1 MNELLTSNSQLE
13 QAIDKIL
20 NKTQDNILSEIES
33 ALTDSQQNLDD
44 SVPKLESEFDKII
57 ADGKKEAEKIEK
69 QIVGGADIETRN
81 KQLIALEESV
91 DKVFSK
97 ALEQIANADR
107 SGDYSNLIKTLLT
120 ESTQVLGTSEITVLT
135 NTKDKDVVQSVLSQF
150 PGSEL
155 SSETI
160 DCLGGIIAKSKDGAM
175 TFDNTI
181 NARIDRLK
189 PLIRKGI
196 AVKFGVTE

>member
-1 MNELLTSNSQLE
+1 MTSNSQLE

-20 NKTQDNILSEIES
+20 TKTQNNILSEIES

-44 SVPKLESEFDKII
+44 FVPKLESEFDKII
-57 ADGKKEAEKIEK
+57 ADGKKEAEKIER
-69 QIVGGADIETRN
+69 QIVGGADIEARN

-91 DKVFSK
+91 NKVFTK
-97 ALEQIANADR
+97 ALEQIENADR
-107 SGDYSNLIKTLLT
+107 SGDYSILIKTLLT
-120 ESTQVLGTSEITVLT
+120 ESTQVLGTSDITVLT

-150 PGSEL
+150 PGSKL

-160 DCLGGIIAKSKDGAM
+160 NCLGGIIAKSKDGAM

-181 NARIDRLK
+181 NARINRLK

-196 AVKFGVTE
+196 AVKFGVVE

>member
-1 MNELLTSNSQLE
+1 MTTNSQLE

-20 NKTQDNILSEIES
+20 NKTQNDILSEIQS
-33 ALTDSQQNLDD
+33 ALTDSQQNLED
-44 SVPKLESEFDKII
+44 SIPKLESEFDKII
-57 ADGKKEAEKIEK
+57 SDGKKEAEKIER
-69 QIVGGADIETRN
+69 QIVGGADIEARN
-81 KQLIALEESV
+81 KQLIAVEETV
-91 DKVFSK
+91 NKDFTK
-97 ALEQIANADR
+97 ALEQIENADR

-120 ESTQVLGTSEITVLT
+120 ESTQVLGTSDITVLT

-150 PGSEL
+150 PGSKL

-160 DCLGGIIAKSKDGAM
+160 NCLGGIIAKSKDGAM

-181 NARIDRLK
+181 NARINRLK

-196 AVKFGVTE
+196 AVKFGVAE

>member
-1 MNELLTSNSQLE
+1 MTSNSQLE

-20 NKTQDNILSEIES
+20 TKTQNNILSEIES
-33 ALTDSQQNLDD
+33 ALTDSRKNLDD

-57 ADGKKEAEKIEK
+57 SDGKKEAEKIEK

-81 KQLIALEESV
+81 KQLMALEESV
-91 DKVFSK
+91 EKVFSK
-97 ALEQIANADR
+97 ALEQIANTDR

-135 NTKDKDVVQSVLSQF
+135 NTKDKQVVQSVLSQF
-150 PGSEL
+150 PGSVL

-181 NARIDRLK
+181 DARIDRLK

>member
-69 QIVGGADIETRN
+69 QIVGGADIEVRN
-81 KQLIALEESV
+81 KQLMALEESV
-91 DKVFSK
+91 EKVFSK

>member
-1 MNELLTSNSQLE
+1 MTTNSQLE

-20 NKTQDNILSEIES
+20 NKTQNDILSEIQS
-33 ALTDSQQNLDD
+33 ALTDSQQNLED
-44 SVPKLESEFDKII
+44 SIPKLESEFDKII
-57 ADGKKEAEKIEK
+57 SDGKKEAEKIER
-69 QIVGGADIETRN
+69 QIVGGADIEARN

-91 DKVFSK
+91 NKVFTK
-97 ALEQIANADR
+97 ALEQIENADR
-107 SGDYSNLIKTLLT
+107 SGDYSILIKTLLT
-120 ESTQVLGTSEITVLT
+120 ESTQVLGTSDITVLT

-150 PGSEL
+150 PGSKL

-160 DCLGGIIAKSKDGAM
+160 NCLGGIIAKSKDGAM

-181 NARIDRLK
+181 NARINRLK

-196 AVKFGVTE
+196 AVKFGVVE

>member
-1 MNELLTSNSQLE
+1 MTTNSQLE

-20 NKTQDNILSEIES
+20 NKTQNDILSEIQS

-44 SVPKLESEFDKII
+44 SIPKLESEFDKII
-57 ADGKKEAEKIEK
+57 SDGKKEAEKIEK
-69 QIVGGADIETRN
+69 QIVGGADIEARN
-81 KQLIALEESV
+81 KQLIAVEESV
-91 DKVFSK
+91 NKVFTK
-97 ALEQIANADR
+97 ALEQIENADR
-107 SGDYSNLIKTLLT
+107 SGDYSILIKTLLT
-120 ESTQVLGTSEITVLT
+120 ESTQVLGTSDITVLT

-150 PGSEL
+150 PGSKL

-160 DCLGGIIAKSKDGAM
+160 NCLGGIIAKSKDGAM

-181 NARIDRLK
+181 NARINRLK

-196 AVKFGVTE
+196 AVKFGVAE